1 MNFIDSPLGRG
12 VSDEPE
18 TQGRDRAGWQAKGP
32 VKARVDGRVRA
43 ESMPLMPSLMRRRL
57 QCYLALVVSDIAA
70 IFASFAFT
78 GYIYLDRYG
87 LQSSLVLA
95 QLLLPVFLTVALY
108 NGAYSMNSLV
118 RMSFS
123 VTRVTLALLI
133 SSTAV
138 VFIAFYTKSSQE
150 FSRISFTLG
159 ALASLLLMAW
169 SRLQM
174 RSFVRWRCGAAVLN
188 ELVIDDG
195 GPPVAVGAGFHVSAK
210 AFGLDPRLNDPHAL
224 DRIGLVMRNA
234 DRVIVSTP
242 EERRAAW
249 AIILKGANVA
259 GEVIDETVASLSA
272 TGARRAGGQ
281 GLLQVSVGPLG
292 MRDQL
297 TKRLV
302 DVAVAAAGLLALSPL
317 LAVVALAIKL
327 EDGGPVFFVQRR
339 VGRGNRFFTIYKFR
353 SMTENKAGSDGTT
366 STARQDQRITGVGRF
381 IRRTSI
387 DELPQLFNVLLG
399 DMSLVGP
406 RPHAIGSQA
415 GNKLFWEVDTRYWER
430 HALRPGLTGLA
441 QIRGLRGATESESDL
456 AGRLNADLEY
466 LDGWSLWRDLWII
479 LMTFRVVVHD
489 RAF

>member
-1 MNFIDSPLGRG
+1 MNQIDSLLGAELRG
-12 VSDEPE
+12 DPAA
-18 TQGRDRAGWQAKGP
+18 RAGDKPAKP
-32 VKARVDGRVRA
+32 ARRGRARA
-43 ESMPLMPSLMRRRL
+43 ESAALMPSLMRRRL
-57 QCYLALVVSDIAA
+57 QCYLALMVTDIAVL
-70 IFASFAFT
+70 FASFALT
-78 GYIYLDRYG
+78 GYVYLDRYG
-87 LQSSLVLA
+87 LTSSLVLA

-118 RMSFS
+118 RLSHS
-123 VTRVTLALLI
+123 VTRVSLALLI
-133 SSTAV
+133 SSVAV
-138 VFIAFYTKSSQE
+138 VFIAFYTKSAQE
-150 FSRISFTLG
+150 FSRISFTVG
-159 ALASLLLMAW
+159 AIVGLLLMVW

-174 RSFVRWRCGAAVLN
+174 RGFVRWRCGAAVIN
-188 ELVIDDG
+188 TLVIDDG

-210 AFGLDPRLNDPHAL
+210 AFGLEPRLNDPHAL

-242 EERRAAW
+242 EDRRAAW

-259 GEVIDETVASLSA
+259 GEVIDETVSRLSA
-272 TGARRAGGQ
+272 TGARQVGGQ
-281 GLLQVSVGPLG
+281 GLLQVSVGPLS

-297 TKRLV
+297 AKRLL
-302 DVAVAAAGLLALSPL
+302 DGGIAAAGLLVLSPPL
-317 LAVVALAIKL
+317 LLIAIAIKL
-327 EDGGPVFFVQRR
+327 EDRGSIFFVQRR

-353 SMTENKAGSDGTT
+353 SMTENDAGSDGHA
-366 STARQDQRITGVGRF
+366 STARQDKRITRIGRL

-387 DELPQLFNVLLG
+387 DELPQLFNVLRG

-415 GNKLFWEVDTRYWER
+415 GSKLFWEVDNRYWER